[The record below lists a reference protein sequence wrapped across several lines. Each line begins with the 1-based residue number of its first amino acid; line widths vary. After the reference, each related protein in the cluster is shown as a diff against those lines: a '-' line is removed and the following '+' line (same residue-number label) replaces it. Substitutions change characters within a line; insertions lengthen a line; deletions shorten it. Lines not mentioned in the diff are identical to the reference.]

1 MGRALYLMAGFATA
15 PGAAGATPTL
25 ITGVTTQL
33 PNCPFE
39 KRIDWIATWVDS
51 QANGFLTVKSPR
63 LHDAQNGV
71 QFIHTLSQVSPLWP
85 MGAKQKMYPQDTLTL
100 LLAGSATAGDIESF
114 AMLFHF
120 EDLPGVSQRFID
132 KAGIKQHG
140 VNIATI
146 RSTLALGT
154 AGGLSGEEAIN
165 VDQAHLKANTD
176 YAVLGATMDN
186 ECLCINF
193 RGPDTGNMR
202 IPIPG
207 DDVNKRLTS
216 RWFVELTEAYEMPLI
231 PVINSAN
238 AGATFFDGI
247 QDENGVDPAF
257 SLQLVE
263 LAPAATSA
271 IGR

>member
-1 MGRALYLMAGFATA
+1 MGRALYLLAGFTTA
-15 PGAAGATPTL
+15 AGAAGATPTL

-39 KRIDWIATWVDS
+39 KRIDWIAAWVDS

-71 QFIHTLSQVSPLWP
+71 QFMHSLSQVGPLWP
-85 MGAKQKMYPQDTLTL
+85 LGVRQKMYPQDTLTL

-114 AMLFHF
+114 AMLFAF
-120 EDLPGVSQRFID
+120 EDLPGVNQRFID
-132 KAGIKQHG
+132 PAGLKTHG
-140 VNIATI
+140 VNVASV
-146 RSTLALGT
+146 RATLALGT

-165 VDQAHLKANTD
+165 ADQAHLKANTD
-176 YAVLGATMDN
+176 YAVIGMTADN
-186 ECLCINF
+186 ECLCVNF

-207 DDVNKRLTS
+207 DDTNKRLTA
-216 RWFVELTEAYEMPLI
+216 RWFMELSETLEQPFI

-238 AGATFFDGI
+238 AGATFLDGI
-247 QDENGVDPAF
+247 QDENGADAAI

-263 LAPAATSA
+263 LAPQAAAT
-271 IGR
+271 IR